1 MLWEALKAYLRGQ
14 IISYSAST
22 HKARMARQTKL
33 TELISDVDKVYA
45 GNPTPELYKQRMI
58 YQAEFNMLS
67 TGQAERALMKSKHM
81 SYEYGEKPS
90 KALAYSLRLTSTTHI
105 IDQIESE
112 SGLLSDPRDINKRFC
127 DFYSNLY
134 TSEPPT
140 DLRLMDNFFE
150 GLNIPAMEEELVNS
164 LDSPISLDEIN
175 NAIACM
181 QSGKCSGPSRV
192 L

>member
-1 MLWEALKAYLRGQ
+1 MMRLKAYLRGQ

-45 GNPTPELYKQRMI
+45 GNPTSGLYEQRMM

-67 TGQAERALMKSKHM
+67 TGQAERAMMKSKHM

-105 IDQIESE
+105 IDLIESE

-127 DFYSNLY
+127 DFY
-134 TSEPPT
+134 T
-140 DLRLMDNFFE
+140 
-150 GLNIPAMEEELVNS
+150 
-164 LDSPISLDEIN
+164 
-175 NAIACM
+175 
-181 QSGKCSGPSRV
+181 
-192 L
+192 